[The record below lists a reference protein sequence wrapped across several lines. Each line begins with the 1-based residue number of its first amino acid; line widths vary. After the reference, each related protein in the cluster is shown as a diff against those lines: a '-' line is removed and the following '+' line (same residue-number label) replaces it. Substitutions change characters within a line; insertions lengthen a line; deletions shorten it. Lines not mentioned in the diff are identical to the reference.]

1 MGAQPSPQRTHIA
14 PVEIPS
20 LAYGHPSQTAN
31 NPAKVEPSNTALS
44 VWRTST
50 VVIALG
56 YFLDL
61 WLTHLHLP
69 TMGLD
74 PSFTVDWALSFQD
87 PLTLTAVMS
96 TLLLLA
102 GHLAGGSA
110 AVFLTRT
117 GLSDSGKRAFY
128 ALGLAGLGGAVALVS
143 TPAIAHA
150 STLTHVTPLTI
161 DIFGIIAFA
170 ALCFFE
176 KKDQPSLRQSSLELL
191 LVSTIAGS
199 SLLAQSQGWTVYVAG
214 IFSFLM
220 FLRLN
225 QVVREVWV
233 VEKGPVETASTVENT
248 DGRDTL

>member
-1 MGAQPSPQRTHIA
+1 M
-14 PVEIPS
+14 
-20 LAYGHPSQTAN
+20 
-31 NPAKVEPSNTALS
+31 
-44 VWRTST
+44 
-50 VVIALG
+50 IALG

-74 PSFTVDWALSFQD
+74 TSFTVDWALSFQD

-110 AVFLTRT
+110 AIFLTRT
-117 GLSDSGKRAFY
+117 GVSDSGKRAFF

-143 TPAIAHA
+143 KPAIAQA
-150 STLTHVTPLTI
+150 SSLTHVTTLAI
-161 DIFGIIAFA
+161 DIFGIIAFS
-170 ALCFFE
+170 ALCFIE

-191 LVSTIAGS
+191 LVSSIAGS

-225 QVVREVWV
+225 QVARDLWLMEQ
-233 VEKGPVETASTVENT
+233 GPFGVATAAEDT
-248 DGRDTL
+248 DARDSL